1 MQFEVGVHMKHLC
14 FLKFFLRL
22 KYLRVWRDLTSQ
34 WMKKK
39 YLSQGKGIFKKS
51 VTEQNQLIDKCVDKV
66 VVFDDRIEIYLF
78 MEHYNKV

>member
-1 MQFEVGVHMKHLC
+1 
-14 FLKFFLRL
+14 
-22 KYLRVWRDLTSQ
+22 
-34 WMKKK
+34 MKKK